1 MVGLDSLGCPKF
13 FYTNSY
19 LAKMTNNKKRILIDL
34 DMRVYKKLSKIARS
48 KSFKLKPFCELV
60 LRNFVKEEMV
70 SVKDEDKL

>member
-19 LAKMTNNKKRILIDL
+19 LVKMTNNKKRILIDL

>member
-1 MVGLDSLGCPKF
+1 
-13 FYTNSY
+13 
-19 LAKMTNNKKRILIDL
+19 MTNNKKRILIDL